1 MAAGIAQLREMEKQ
15 DGYTRLEHL
24 GARLEA
30 GIRGVLAA
38 KGLDY
43 RFNRVGSMFCLFFT
57 GEEIVNLD
65 SVMTADTAAFRKFF
79 TSMLEQGIYIAPS
92 PYETGFISM
101 AHGNDEID
109 TTIAA
114 MDKALSVI

>member
-1 MAAGIAQLREMEKQ
+1 MWFQLQWLESAGPMNVASTGLPSKQ
-15 DGYTRLEHL
+15 MVIQKKLE
-24 GARLEA
+24 R
-30 GIRGVLAA
+30 

-79 TSMLEQGIYIAPS
+79 TSMLEQRVYMAPS
-92 PYETGFISM
+92 PYETGFISVS
-101 AHGNDEID
+101 HGNTEID
-109 TTIAA
+109 QTLAA
-114 MDKALSVI
+114 MDVSLSNL